1 MVLVYAR
8 VGGHIYLDT
17 VLSDNQQVLLVLII
31 LIYRVSLIRTIVVT
45 SNELLEIKGL
55 TLELRKKDKESK
67 RNAYL

>member
-1 MVLVYAR
+1 MDFVHTCV
-8 VGGHIYLDT
+8 VVDT
-17 VLSDNQQVLLVLII
+17 VLCDNQQVLLVLI
-31 LIYRVSLIRTIVVT
+31 IYRVSLIRTIVVT